1 MIRPPE
7 VPKPRTRLFPCCQ
20 DTPRQMSIR
29 VLNPESLT
37 PNFYYDSPPPP
48 PLLSPLPLRRSD
60 SPSSS
65 LNKGSLLF
73 HMGFSLLGG
82 LLGVPAIWALEQA
95 GRKLKLNAIGGAPLS
110 LTGNTHR
117 RLKGLGKTSSSK
129 ADPRRSCARQP
140 VSLECT
146 PQAEHLWMKPSLEPF
161 TLLNLLALAL
171 THTPAHSRGPTNCT
185 VAHTCLQK
193 QRDNAY
199 DTSHKNKA
207 VCRLH
212 SCPTNVH

>member
-1 MIRPPE
+1 MTAP
-7 VPKPRTRLFPCCQ
+7 T
-20 DTPRQMSIR
+20 
-29 VLNPESLT
+29 
-37 PNFYYDSPPPP
+37 PP

-65 LNKGSLLF
+65 QNKGSLRF

-82 LLGVPAIWALEQA
+82 LLGIPAIWALEQA

-129 ADPRRSCARQP
+129 VDPRQSCARQP

-146 PQAEHLWMKPSLEPF
+146 PQAEHLWMIPSLEPF
-161 TLLNLLALAL
+161 TLLNPPILAF
-171 THTPAHSRGPTNCT
+171 THAPAHSQ
-185 VAHTCLQK
+185 L
-193 QRDNAY
+193 
-199 DTSHKNKA
+199 
-207 VCRLH
+207 
-212 SCPTNVH
+212 